1 MKTAAK
7 GILAIIAGMMIFSC
21 TAPLSNRLND
31 LATDAESN
39 GNDWTEHQWELS
51 QEEYEQLLNEYE
63 ENYDTYTKEER
74 AAINKAIGRY
84 NGLLIKRGFQDAGNA
99 IKELGEQIPSVVEGF
114 FSAFGDD
121 EE

>member
-31 LATDAESN
+31 LAADAESS

-51 QEEYEQLLNEYE
+51 QEEYEQLLNEYK

-84 NGLLIKRGFQDAGNA
+84 NGLAAGR
-99 IKELGEQIPSVVEGF
+99 II
-114 FSAFGDD
+114 
-121 EE
+121 